1 MFFLSLLTAIC
12 MSEAFVI
19 DSKSFTIQNPCP
31 TGTIKNVREKYRTGQ
46 VVSIFDAFGS
56 RNIPDTVKFINAGCK

>member
-1 MFFLSLLTAIC
+1 M
-12 MSEAFVI
+12 I